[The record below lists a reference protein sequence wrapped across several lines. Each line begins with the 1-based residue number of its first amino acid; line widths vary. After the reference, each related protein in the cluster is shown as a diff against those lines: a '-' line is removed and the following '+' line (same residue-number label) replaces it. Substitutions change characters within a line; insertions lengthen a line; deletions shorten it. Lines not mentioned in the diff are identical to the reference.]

1 MPILPGLPRHR
12 QIRFT
17 VRFRGTITMADER
30 CRARRAHRLTM
41 PGIGLE
47 CRVSGVGKS
56 KRRNGPRRLERGR
69 RRTRQDQISRGAV
82 APVKLRT
89 QGIRT
94 NEENLFLLPDRLL
107 TENTIQPLT

>member
-1 MPILPGLPRHR
+1 LLGLARNR

-17 VRFRGTITMADER
+17 VRFRRTITITDER
-30 CRARRAHRLTM
+30 RVALRAHRLTM
-41 PGIGLE
+41 PGIGSGM
-47 CRVSGVGKS
+47 SGVEKS

-82 APVKLRT
+82 TPVKLRT

-94 NEENLFLLPDRLL
+94 NEENLFLLPDRFLI
-107 TENTIQPLT
+107 ENTIQPLT